1 MNLKDFV
8 RLHKKQSSIAGVVVA
23 IFFVFYFIFFFS
35 VGMRFGESFFT
46 KSVENGTAFY
56 IGLLNQSKTNISV
69 SAPHNSVTTVTY
81 QVQDGSKKTYLVTLD
96 KSIYDS
102 NTNYPI
108 HITDENGK
116 ELFDGNLLRGQ
127 LFNKNGELVF
137 DDRITST
144 GAQYFYGGDTLNA
157 TEITGMA
164 LYQYDTIRGNPV
176 FLTIAVLLFLLDIF
190 DMLFPLALFSIRH
203 GIEVEDPQPS
213 DWYLT
218 VQKTMQPIIA
228 LVGLMFLISA
238 ILV

>member
-1 MNLKDFV
+1 
-8 RLHKKQSSIAGVVVA
+8 
-23 IFFVFYFIFFFS
+23 
-35 VGMRFGESFFT
+35 
-46 KSVENGTAFY
+46 
-56 IGLLNQSKTNISV
+56 
-69 SAPHNSVTTVTY
+69 
-81 QVQDGSKKTYLVTLD
+81 
-96 KSIYDS
+96 
-102 NTNYPI
+102 
-108 HITDENGK
+108 
-116 ELFDGNLLRGQ
+116 
-127 LFNKNGELVF
+127 VF

-144 GAQYFYGGDTLNA
+144 GEQYFYSGDTLNA

-176 FLTIAVLLFLLDIF
+176 FLTIAVLLFLLTIF

-218 VQKTMQPIIA
+218 VQKTMHPIIA

>member
-1 MNLKDFV
+1 MNLRDFV
-8 RLHKKQSSIAGVVVA
+8 RLHKKQSVIAGAVIA

-35 VGMRFGESFFT
+35 VGMRFGGSFFT

-56 IGLLNQSKTNISV
+56 IGLLNESKTNISV
-69 SAPHNSVTTVTY
+69 SAPKGGVTSITY
-81 QVQDGSKKTYLVTLD
+81 QMEGYEKRTYLVTLG
-96 KSIYDS
+96 SSVYDS

-108 HITDENGK
+108 HITNENGK
-116 ELFDGNLLRGQ
+116 EVYDGNLLRGQ
-127 LFNKNGELVF
+127 LFNKNGEPVF

-144 GAQYFYGGDTLNA
+144 GAQYFDIRDTLTA

-164 LYQYDTIRGNPV
+164 LHQYDAIRGNPV
-176 FLTIAVLLFLLDIF
+176 LLTIAVLLFLLAIF
-190 DMLFPLALFSIRH
+190 DMMFPLAIFSMRH
-203 GIEVEDPQPS
+203 VIEVEDPQPS